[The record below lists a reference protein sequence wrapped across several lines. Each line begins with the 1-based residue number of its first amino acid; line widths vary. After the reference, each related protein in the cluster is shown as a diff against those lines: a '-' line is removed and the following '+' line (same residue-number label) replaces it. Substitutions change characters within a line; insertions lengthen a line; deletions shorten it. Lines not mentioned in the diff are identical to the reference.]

1 MKFFKQRLH
10 DNYKQDWASEISNSS
25 EGRLYK
31 HIKSKHEFEPF
42 LNLPKHLR
50 TAIAKIRMSS
60 HIFFIER
67 GRWLKIERKKRTCEQ
82 CGIIEDEFH
91 IFLECPRFK
100 DERKNYIPTYLKES
114 QSMFNFINFLKTKD
128 TTELKH
134 LGYLS
139 YNLQKEYKKLLNL
152 TLLSSSVGS

>member
-1 MKFFKQRLH
+1 MLFFNYLVHVKDMFNSLGLGYIWNLQKVENENEFLKLFRQRLL
-10 DNYKQDWASEISNSS
+10 DIYKQDLASVLSNSS
-25 EGRLYK
+25 DGRLYK
-31 HIKSKHEFEPF
+31 FLKTKHEFESF

-91 IFLECPRFK
+91 IFLECPRF
-100 DERKNYIPTYLKES
+100 
-114 QSMFNFINFLKTKD
+114 
-128 TTELKH
+128 
-134 LGYLS
+134 
-139 YNLQKEYKKLLNL
+139 
-152 TLLSSSVGS
+152 